1 MAGSAPRELPGAA
14 ADDHPQPGQAFMSA
28 LVTEHFVLQSARSA
42 TVSEAVGRAAV
53 YLTCVSSSL
62 VAFGFFA
69 AATRRLAPVVATVLP
84 ALIILGVFT
93 FVRLVETA
101 VENLVFLRRIEAIRR
116 YYATLDPAAA
126 AFFASTGADG
136 TAALA
141 STGMRAGLTE
151 MFFTGASMVAAVT
164 SILAGAGAALLL
176 DAAGLPM
183 PAAVI
188 AGAGIAMLAYGLHML
203 WMYRRGQSAMA

>member
-1 MAGSAPRELPGAA
+1 
-14 ADDHPQPGQAFMSA
+14 MSA
-28 LVTEHFVLQSARSA
+28 LVTEHFVLQSARST
-42 TVSEAVGRAAV
+42 TVSEAVGRMAV

-69 AATRRLAPVVATVLP
+69 AATHRLVPLVATVLP
-84 ALIILGVFT
+84 ALIILGIFT

-101 VENLVFLRRIEAIRR
+101 VENVVFLMRIEAIRV

-126 AFFASTGADG
+126 AFFAPADSAGAA
-136 TAALA
+136 AALA
-141 STGMRAGLTE
+141 STGMRSGVSE
-151 MFFTGASMVAAVT
+151 MFFTGASMIAAVT

-176 DAAGLPM
+176 DVAGAPL

-188 AGAGIAMLAYGLHML
+188 AGVAAALLAYGLHMT
-203 WMYRRGQSAMA
+203 WMYRRGQRLMA